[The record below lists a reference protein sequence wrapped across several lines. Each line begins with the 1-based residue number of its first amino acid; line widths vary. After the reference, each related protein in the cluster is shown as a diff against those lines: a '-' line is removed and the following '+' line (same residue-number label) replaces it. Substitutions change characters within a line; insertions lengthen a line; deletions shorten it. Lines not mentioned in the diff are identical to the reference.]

1 MGEMT
6 IRIDD
11 ALLVEL
17 SRAAEQNGA
26 EPSDLAVRFIVHGL
40 QNRDLV
46 AHGRSSGDISTGR
59 RAVLGSLREIRS
71 LQSNVSPYDSVD
83 LLREDRDR

>member
-17 SRAAEQNGA
+17 SRAARENGS
-26 EPSDLAVRFIVHGL
+26 EPSDLACEFIVDGL
-40 QNRDLV
+40 HNRGV
-46 AHGRSSGDISTGR
+46 SHGRTSDEASTKR
-59 RAVLGSLREIRS
+59 RAVVQSLRDIQA
-71 LQSNVSPYDSVD
+71 LQPNVSPYDSVD
-83 LLREDRDR
+83 LIRDDRGR